1 MIPKMSAPK
10 RGRKPL
16 QDKKQMIRLFVPES
30 RIKALGGIQK
40 TQDKLYKIILSVN
53 SKP

>member
-16 QDKKQMIRLFVPES
+16 QDKMKMVRIFLRES
-30 RIKALGGIQK
+30 QIKEMGGTEK
-40 TQDKLYKIILSVN
+40 TQSFIYKKLKK
-53 SKP
+53 KP